1 MKVIIIGD
9 GKVGYSLAESLS
21 KEDHDVTIIDKN
33 PEALRK
39 ASEYL
44 DVMCIRGNG
53 VSAQTLIEAGV
64 SKTDILIAVTSSD
77 EMNMVC
83 CLAGKKLGAA
93 RTIAR
98 IRDPEYATELS
109 VLRDELELDLVINP
123 EQAVAREIA
132 RLLRFPSAID
142 VEIFAKGRAELVEIR
157 VTEGMPIVGTKL
169 MNISKHFSQD
179 ILIGA
184 VQRENEVIIPDGSF
198 EIRENDLLYILGRPS
213 NVFNFCKVAGK
224 CSQKIK
230 NVMVAG
236 GGRIAYYLAKSLK
249 NYDMKVKI
257 IESSME
263 RCVELSELL
272 PDCLII
278 KGDGTDELLL
288 NSESLCEMDAFVA
301 LTGHDEENLVASLI
315 AKQCNVKKV
324 IAKITRINYP
334 EIIKNMGI
342 DCVVN
347 PKVVTSNHIIK
358 YVRGLEN
365 AQGNPVET
373 LYRIIEGHVEAIE
386 FTVKNNSPYLNTPLK
401 DLTIAKGTLVAVIVR
416 KAEIIIP
423 HGDDVIKL
431 GDRVII
437 ITKNRQ
443 LSDLDEIFVAGRR

>member
-21 KEDHDVTIIDKN
+21 IEGHDVTIIDKN
-33 PEALRK
+33 AEALKK

-44 DVMCIRGNG
+44 DVMCIKGNG

-64 SKTDILIAVTSSD
+64 RKTDILIAVTSSD

-98 IRDPEYATELS
+98 IRDPEYANELAL
-109 VLRDELELDLVINP
+109 LRDELELDLVINP
-123 EQAVAREIA
+123 EQAAAREIA
-132 RLLRFPSAID
+132 RLLRFTTAID
-142 VEIFAKGRAELVEIR
+142 VEVFARGRVELVEIR
-157 VTEGMPIVGTKL
+157 VTSGMPIAGMKL

-184 VQRENEVIIPDGSF
+184 VQRESEVIIPDGSF
-198 EIRENDLLYILGRPS
+198 EIRENDLIYILGRS
-213 NVFNFCKVAGK
+213 SSVFNFCKVMGK
-224 CSQKIK
+224 YPQKIK

-249 NYDMKVKI
+249 NSDMKVKI
-257 IESSME
+257 IESNME

-272 PDCLII
+272 PECLII

-288 NSESLCEMDAFVA
+288 HSENLREMDAFVA

-324 IAKITRINYP
+324 IAKTTRINFP
-334 EIIKNMGI
+334 EVIKNMGI

-347 PKVVTSNHIIK
+347 PKVVTSNYIIK

-373 LYRIIEGHVEAIE
+373 LYRIIEGQVEAIE
-386 FTVKNNSPYLNTPLK
+386 FTVKNRSPYLDVPLK
-401 DLTIAKGTLVAVIVR
+401 DLTLAKGSLVAVIVR
-416 KAEIIIP
+416 KEEIIIP
-423 HGDDVIKL
+423 HGNDAIKL

-437 ITKNRQ
+437 ITQNRQ
-443 LSDLDEIFVAGRR
+443 LSDLNEIFIN

>member
-21 KEDHDVTIIDKN
+21 IEGHDVTIIDKN
-33 PEALRK
+33 AEALKK

-44 DVMCIRGNG
+44 DVMCIKGNG

-64 SKTDILIAVTSSD
+64 RKTDILIAVTSSD

-98 IRDPEYATELS
+98 IRDPEYANELAL
-109 VLRDELELDLVINP
+109 LRDELELDLVINP
-123 EQAVAREIA
+123 EQAAAREIA
-132 RLLRFPSAID
+132 RLLRFTTAID
-142 VEIFAKGRAELVEIR
+142 VEVFARGRVELVEIR
-157 VTEGMPIVGTKL
+157 VTSGMPIAGMKL

-184 VQRENEVIIPDGSF
+184 VQRESEVIIPDGSF
-198 EIRENDLLYILGRPS
+198 EIRENDLIYILGRS
-213 NVFNFCKVAGK
+213 SSVFNFCKVMGK
-224 CSQKIK
+224 YPQKIK

-249 NYDMKVKI
+249 NSDMKVKI
-257 IESSME
+257 IESNME

-272 PDCLII
+272 PECLII

-288 NSESLCEMDAFVA
+288 HSENLREMDAFVA

-324 IAKITRINYP
+324 IAKTTRINFP
-334 EIIKNMGI
+334 EVIKNMGI

-347 PKVVTSNHIIK
+347 PKVVTSNYIIK

-373 LYRIIEGHVEAIE
+373 LYRIIEGQVEAIE
-386 FTVKNNSPYLNTPLK
+386 FTVKNRSPYLDVPLK
-401 DLTIAKGTLVAVIVR
+401 DLTLAKGSLVAVIVR
-416 KAEIIIP
+416 KEEIIIP
-423 HGDDVIKL
+423 HGNDAIKL
-431 GDRVII
+431 GDRVLI
-437 ITKNRQ
+437 ITQNRQ
-443 LSDLDEIFVAGRR
+443 LSDLNEIFIN

>member
-21 KEDHDVTIIDKN
+21 IEGHDVTIIDKN
-33 PEALRK
+33 AEALKK

-44 DVMCIRGNG
+44 DVMCIKGNG

-64 SKTDILIAVTSSD
+64 RKTDILIAVTSSD

-98 IRDPEYATELS
+98 IRDPEYANELAL
-109 VLRDELELDLVINP
+109 LRDELELDLVINP
-123 EQAVAREIA
+123 EQAAAREIA
-132 RLLRFPSAID
+132 RLLRFTTAID
-142 VEIFAKGRAELVEIR
+142 VEVFARGRVELVEIR
-157 VTEGMPIVGTKL
+157 VTSGMPIAGMKL

-184 VQRENEVIIPDGSF
+184 VQRESEVIIPDGSF
-198 EIRENDLLYILGRPS
+198 EIRENDLIYILGRS
-213 NVFNFCKVAGK
+213 SSVFNFCKVMGK
-224 CSQKIK
+224 YPQKIK

-257 IESSME
+257 IESNME

-272 PDCLII
+272 PECLII

-288 NSESLCEMDAFVA
+288 HSENLREMDAFVA

-324 IAKITRINYP
+324 IAKTTRINFP
-334 EIIKNMGI
+334 EVIKNMGI

-347 PKVVTSNHIIK
+347 PKVVTSNYIIK

-373 LYRIIEGHVEAIE
+373 LYRIIEGQVEAIE
-386 FTVKNNSPYLNTPLK
+386 FTVKNRSPYLDVPLK
-401 DLTIAKGTLVAVIVR
+401 DLTLAKGSLVAVIVR
-416 KAEIIIP
+416 KEEIIIP
-423 HGDDVIKL
+423 HGNDAIKL

-437 ITKNRQ
+437 ITQNRQ
-443 LSDLDEIFVAGRR
+443 LSDLNEIFIN